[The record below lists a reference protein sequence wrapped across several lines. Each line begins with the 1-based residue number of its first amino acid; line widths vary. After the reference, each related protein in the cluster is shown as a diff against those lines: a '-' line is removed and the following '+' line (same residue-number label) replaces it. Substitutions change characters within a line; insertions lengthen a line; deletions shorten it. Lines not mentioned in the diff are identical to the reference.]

1 MEQKDLSKMTPDA
14 KKAAEDAVA
23 SKKNNKNTDND
34 KVENIYFWYNKL
46 SGSWKAIFLSRRY
59 DVFCEKIGHDL
70 KR

>member
-46 SGSWKAIFLSRRY
+46 SGS
-59 DVFCEKIGHDL
+59 
-70 KR
+70 

>member
-34 KVENIYFWYNKL
+34 KVANIYFWYNKL
-46 SGSWKAIFLSRRY
+46 SGS
-59 DVFCEKIGHDL
+59 
-70 KR
+70 